1 MKSSP
6 GTIVVTS
13 GAGSGGGCVTNYT
26 TIVQQSPSQQQQQ
39 QFLSEGS
46 HHQMQSAGG
55 GGGGGVVFQ
64 QSREM
69 MVINCNDSMV
79 GQQNSHQHPPNNTPN
94 GNRMTMCVS
103 LTPVQSQHQQN
114 QPSNSSPPANGATT
128 TILLPIQ
135 MTSSASCA
143 TSGVGYFEQQDGHAI
158 STSGSNSCS
167 NNNNNEAAIEKILIL
182 NAAPGS
188 EHQYQSLQQGGNT
201 PVIELG
207 SVGSGGIG
215 QGYERIIMISPS
227 TSTSKLEA
235 SSVKTNAGQPTPA
248 STIISLVSTNK
259 EHQPQQHL
267 QQVTEMVF
275 EEVVMEEDSVSG
287 SDRKITTTTTREG
300 HGLTD
305 GTVTGCQDELEPG
318 ADNVEDDD
326 ADDVFKFVLDEVAG
340 PPEMPTTTSTT
351 TPTTGSAVP
360 SARQLRSSGAKDP
373 MMGSGGMEILMMED
387 SPVGTATKS
396 EDSQSVVV
404 LEVSD
409 GVVVGEGSNKREN
422 RKPDP
427 NDGKWILLIN

>member
-13 GAGSGGGCVTNYT
+13 GGESGGGCTRNYT
-26 TIVQQSPSQQQQQ
+26 TIVHQSSSQQQQQQ
-39 QFLSEGS
+39 QFLSEGI
-46 HHQMQSAGG
+46 HHQMQSVEVGS
-55 GGGGGVVFQ
+55 GVMFQ

-69 MVINCNDSMV
+69 MIINCNDSMV
-79 GQQNSHQHPPNNTPN
+79 GPQSQHQSPQNNTPD
-94 GNRMTMCVS
+94 GNRMTMSVS
-103 LTPVQSQHQQN
+103 LTPVQSQHQ
-114 QPSNSSPPANGATT
+114 PSNSSTPGNGATT

-135 MTSSASCA
+135 MTSTASPA
-143 TSGVGYFEQQDGHAI
+143 TSGVGYFEQQDDQAI
-158 STSGSNSCS
+158 STSGSNSC
-167 NNNNNEAAIEKILIL
+167 NNNNNQAAIEKIIIL

-201 PVIELG
+201 HNTPVIELG
-207 SVGSGGIG
+207 SVGGGGIG

-235 SSVKTNAGQPTPA
+235 SSVKTNAGQPTSA

-259 EHQPQQHL
+259 DHQQQQHL

-275 EEVVMEEDSVSG
+275 EEVVMGEDSGSG
-287 SDRKITTTTTREG
+287 SDGKITTTTTREG
-300 HGLTD
+300 HGLKD
-305 GTVTGCQDELEPG
+305 GVGTGCQDELEPG

-387 SPVGTATKS
+387 GPGGTAKKNA
-396 EDSQSVVV
+396 DSQSVVV
-404 LEVSD
+404 LEVGA
-409 GVVVGEGSNKREN
+409 GVVVGEGGSEQEN
-422 RKPDP
+422 RKTDP